1 MITVR
6 RLPPL
11 DPAFPRPRLIPGPTP
26 RVLAMVSLVGANV
39 IWGGSAVASKAA
51 LTHLPPLTLAC
62 LRVGVALVV
71 LRAVLAMTGN
81 APASGRG
88 PALLG
93 LTGVALFCA
102 SQNLGLRYSSAGTTA
117 LLNGAIPVLTALLA
131 ALFLAERQGNRRIA
145 GLAVSFA
152 GIAVIVLHGPGGTV
166 GASALGNVLPL
177 ASAVSFAAYA
187 VLGRRVFAG
196 ANALA
201 VVAGSTRYGL
211 LFLLPG
217 AVVELVMGKV
227 GPVTLEDMALVLYLG
242 AGCSALAFVLGGYGM
257 AALEAG
263 HAAAFG
269 NLKPLVGVALAVLL
283 LGERLAAD
291 QFLGGALVLTGVAIT
306 SWAPGRF
313 GRTVRPWFRT
323 TRFRRTFITLAY
335 QRPQG
340 GTVPGCVHTCSFTVT
355 RPPRSHASPGEGQ
368 RGWTT
373 KRCGPMGPPGARTT
387 S

>member
-1 MITVR
+1 
-6 RLPPL
+6 
-11 DPAFPRPRLIPGPTP
+11 
-26 RVLAMVSLVGANV
+26 MVSLVGANV

-131 ALFLAERQGNRRIA
+131 ALFLAERQGSRRLA

-152 GIAVIVLHGPGGTV
+152 GIAVIVLHGPGGAV
-166 GASALGNVLPL
+166 GASALGNLLPL

-187 VLGRRVFAG
+187 VLGRRVFSG

-217 AVVELVMGKV
+217 AVLELATAGI
-227 GPVTLEDMALVLYLG
+227 GPVT
-242 AGCSALAFVLGGYGM
+242 
-257 AALEAG
+257 
-263 HAAAFG
+263 
-269 NLKPLVGVALAVLL
+269 P
-283 LGERLAAD
+283 
-291 QFLGGALVLTGVAIT
+291 
-306 SWAPGRF
+306 
-313 GRTVRPWFRT
+313 
-323 TRFRRTFITLAY
+323 
-335 QRPQG
+335 
-340 GTVPGCVHTCSFTVT
+340 
-355 RPPRSHASPGEGQ
+355 
-368 RGWTT
+368 
-373 KRCGPMGPPGARTT
+373 
-387 S
+387 

>member
-6 RLPPL
+6 HLPSASPAFSLSQSIRLPS
-11 DPAFPRPRLIPGPTP
+11 PRA
-26 RVLAMVSLVGANV
+26 LAMLALAGANV

-62 LRVGVALVV
+62 LRVGIALVV
-71 LRAVLAMTGN
+71 LRALLAMTGN
-81 APASGRG
+81 TPATGRG

-117 LLNGAIPVLTALLA
+117 LLSGAIPVLTALLA
-131 ALFLAERQGNRRIA
+131 AFFLAERQGNRRLA

-152 GIAVIVLHGPGGTV
+152 GIAVIVLHGPGGSF
-166 GASALGNVLPL
+166 GAAALGNLLPL

-217 AVVELVMGKV
+217 AIVELITTGI
-227 GPVTLEDMALVLYLG
+227 GPVTARDLTLILYLG

-257 AALEAG
+257 ARLEAG

-269 NLKPLVGVALAVLL
+269 NLKPLVGVTLAVAL
-283 LGERLAAD
+283 LGERMTAD
-291 QFLGGALVLTGVAIT
+291 QLLGGTLVLAGVAIANRV
-306 SWAPGRF
+306 S
-313 GRTVRPWFRT
+313 VR
-323 TRFRRTFITLAY
+323 AV
-335 QRPQG
+335 QQ
-340 GTVPGCVHTCSFTVT
+340 S
-355 RPPRSHASPGEGQ
+355 AS
-368 RGWTT
+368 TT
-373 KRCGPMGPPGARTT
+373 KTATSVSDSLAACRMPVAASSRSCVLAARCEPALRYGGRQA
-387 S
+387 